1 MTDQIIQ
8 YGLQK
13 DMIFLVLFVVACG
26 GLAWLVKYVLRT
38 SGEREAR
45 LIAVTETLAQK
56 LGIVEDIKSAM
67 GRLESRF
74 ERLNDRKG

>member
-1 MTDQIIQ
+1 MEQVVE
-8 YGLQK
+8 YGLRK
-13 DMIFLVLFVVACG
+13 DMIFLVLFAISCG

-38 SGEREAR
+38 SGEREER
-45 LIAVTETLAQK
+45 LIAITETLAER
-56 LGIVEDIKSAM
+56 LDIVEDIKTAV